1 MIRAVTVEFD
11 FDTETEEVTN
21 VKCNVEGQVKKTR
34 KTTKKD
40 EVVVLE
46 DEDLMVREETR
57 LVFNNRILDTIGVT
71 AGDRIDIK
79 YEKEGKF
86 LIPVLL
92 ADDKGNKLTKSNTVA
107 YRGKKNEVLEE
118 FGTEFTIVPFNEGV
132 WKLVPKGN
140 VKPVESVE
148 EAIKQAE
155 EVEPILIVDA
165 DDTTDIDEIQFSL

>member
-1 MIRAVTVEFD
+1 MIRAVTVTFD
-11 FDTETEEVTN
+11 YDPATEEVRN
-21 VKCNVEGQVKKTR
+21 VKCNVEGEVRRTR

-92 ADDKGNKLTKSNTVA
+92 ADDKGNKLTKSNTIA

-118 FGTEFTIVPFNEGV
+118 FGTEFTITPFKEGI
-132 WKLVPKGN
+132 WKLVPKGD
-140 VKPVESVE
+140 VKPIESVE
-148 EAIKQAE
+148 EAIEQAE

>member
-34 KTTKKD
+34 QTTKKD

-71 AGDRIDIK
+71 AGDRVDVK

-86 LIPVLL
+86 LIPVLSE
-92 ADDKGNKLTKSNTVA
+92 DEKGNKLTKANTVA

-118 FGTEFTIVPFNEGV
+118 FGTEFTIVPFKEGI

-140 VKPVESVE
+140 VKPVESIE

-155 EVEPILIVDA
+155 EVEPILIVDS